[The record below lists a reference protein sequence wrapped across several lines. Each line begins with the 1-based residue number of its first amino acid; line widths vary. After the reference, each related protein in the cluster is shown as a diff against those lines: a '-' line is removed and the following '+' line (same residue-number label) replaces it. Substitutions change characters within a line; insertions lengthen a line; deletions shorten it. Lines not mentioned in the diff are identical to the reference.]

1 MFKRNGGL
9 KMSEEKDV
17 RKDEEIKETES
28 QETTETSELEV
39 ENEQV
44 AVNQDSENEND
55 ASNDETQDLKDEEI
69 ASLKAEVD
77 AKEEQYLR
85 LYAEFENY
93 KRRIQNEAQTQKRYQ
108 TQKVLTDVLPA
119 LDNFERALKIEGDD
133 ESFNALKKG
142 VEMVYESLLKAL
154 EDNGLEKIK
163 TEGEQF
169 DPNFHQAVMQ
179 DENPDFES
187 GQITEELQAGYQL
200 KDRVLRASMVKV
212 NQ

>member
-9 KMSEEKDV
+9 KMSEEKDM

-28 QETTETSELEV
+28 QVTPETSEPEV
-39 ENEQV
+39 EHEEV

-55 ASNDETQDLKDEEI
+55 ASNDETQDPKDEEI

-93 KRRIQNEAQTQKRYQ
+93 KRRIQNEAQTQKKYQ
-108 TQKVLTDVLPA
+108 AQKVLTDVLPA

-142 VEMVYESLLKAL
+142 VEMVYDSLLKAL

>member
-44 AVNQDSENEND
+44 AVNQGSENEND

-108 TQKVLTDVLPA
+108 AQKVLTDVLPA

>member
-108 TQKVLTDVLPA
+108 AQKVLTDVLPA

-179 DENPDFES
+179 DENPEFES

>member
-55 ASNDETQDLKDEEI
+55 ASNDEKQDLKDEEI

-108 TQKVLTDVLPA
+108 AQKVLTDVLPA

-154 EDNGLEKIK
+154 EDNGLEKSK
-163 TEGEQF
+163 Q
-169 DPNFHQAVMQ
+169 
-179 DENPDFES
+179 
-187 GQITEELQAGYQL
+187 
-200 KDRVLRASMVKV
+200 KV
-212 NQ
+212 NSLIRTSIKQSCKMKIRILNLDKLPKNYKLAIS

>member
-44 AVNQDSENEND
+44 SVNQDSENEND

-108 TQKVLTDVLPA
+108 AQKVLTDVLPA

>member
-108 TQKVLTDVLPA
+108 AQKVLTDVLPA

-154 EDNGLEKIK
+154 ENNGLEKIK

>member
-39 ENEQV
+39 ENDQV

-108 TQKVLTDVLPA
+108 AQKVLTDVLPA

>member
-108 TQKVLTDVLPA
+108 AQKVLTDVLPA

-163 TEGEQF
+163 TEGESALAKR
-169 DPNFHQAVMQ
+169 DYY
-179 DENPDFES
+179 E
-187 GQITEELQAGYQL
+187 
-200 KDRVLRASMVKV
+200 VLGVSKSAS
-212 NQ
+212 

>member
-17 RKDEEIKETES
+17 RKDEEIKETEL

-108 TQKVLTDVLPA
+108 AQKVLTDVLPA

>member
-9 KMSEEKDV
+9 KMSEEKDM
-17 RKDEEIKETES
+17 RKDEETKETES
-28 QETTETSELEV
+28 QETTQTSEPEV
-39 ENEQV
+39 DTEEV
-44 AVNQDSENEND
+44 AVEQDSENNEND
-55 ASNDETQDLKDEEI
+55 EAQDPKDEEI

-93 KRRIQNEAQTQKRYQ
+93 KRRFQNEAQTQKKYQ
-108 TQKVLTDVLPA
+108 AQKVLTDVLPA

-142 VEMVYESLLKAL
+142 VEMVYDSLLKAL

-179 DENPDFES
+179 DDNPDFES

>member
-108 TQKVLTDVLPA
+108 AQKVLTDVLPV

>member
-17 RKDEEIKETES
+17 RKDEEIKETEA

-108 TQKVLTDVLPA
+108 AQKVLTDVLPA

>member
-1 MFKRNGGL
+1 
-9 KMSEEKDV
+9 MSEEKDV
-17 RKDEEIKETES
+17 RKDEEIKETEA

-108 TQKVLTDVLPA
+108 AQKVLTDVLPA

>member
-108 TQKVLTDVLPA
+108 AQKVLTDVLPA

-142 VEMVYESLLKAL
+142 VEMVYESLFKAL

>member
-108 TQKVLTDVLPA
+108 AQKVLTDVLPA

-133 ESFNALKKG
+133 EPFNALKKG

>member
-108 TQKVLTDVLPA
+108 AQKVLTDVLPA

-142 VEMVYESLLKAL
+142 VEMVYESLLKVL

>member
-108 TQKVLTDVLPA
+108 AQKVLTDVLPA

-163 TEGEQF
+163 TEGDQF

>member
-1 MFKRNGGL
+1 
-9 KMSEEKDV
+9 MSEEKDM

-28 QETTETSELEV
+28 QVTPETSEPEV
-39 ENEQV
+39 EHEEV

-55 ASNDETQDLKDEEI
+55 ASNDETQDPKDEEI

-93 KRRIQNEAQTQKRYQ
+93 KRRIQNEAQTQKKYQ
-108 TQKVLTDVLPA
+108 AQKVLTDVLPA

-142 VEMVYESLLKAL
+142 VEMVYDSLLKAL

>member
-39 ENEQV
+39 DNEQV

-108 TQKVLTDVLPA
+108 AQKVLTDVLPA

>member
-1 MFKRNGGL
+1 
-9 KMSEEKDV
+9 MSEEKDM

-93 KRRIQNEAQTQKRYQ
+93 KRRIQNEAQTQKKYQ
-108 TQKVLTDVLPA
+108 AQKVLTDVLPA

>member
-69 ASLKAEVD
+69 ASLKAEVE

-108 TQKVLTDVLPA
+108 AQKVLTDVLPA

>member
-17 RKDEEIKETES
+17 RKDVEIKETES

-108 TQKVLTDVLPA
+108 AQKVLTDVLPA

>member
-108 TQKVLTDVLPA
+108 AQKVLTDVLPA
-119 LDNFERALKIEGDD
+119 LDNFEHALKIEGDD

>member
-1 MFKRNGGL
+1 
-9 KMSEEKDV
+9 MSEEKDM
-17 RKDEEIKETES
+17 RMDEEIKETES
-28 QETTETSELEV
+28 QETPETSEPEV
-39 ENEQV
+39 EHEEV
-44 AVNQDSENEND
+44 VVNQDSENEND
-55 ASNDETQDLKDEEI
+55 ASNDETQDPKDEEI

-93 KRRIQNEAQTQKRYQ
+93 KRRIQNEAQTQKKYQ
-108 TQKVLTDVLPA
+108 AQKVLTDVLPA

-142 VEMVYESLLKAL
+142 VEMVYDSLLKAL

>member
-108 TQKVLTDVLPA
+108 AQKLLTDVLPA

>member
-1 MFKRNGGL
+1 MFKRNGSL

-108 TQKVLTDVLPA
+108 AQKVLTDVLPA

>member
-9 KMSEEKDV
+9 KMSEEKNV

-108 TQKVLTDVLPA
+108 AQKVLTDVLPA

>member
-1 MFKRNGGL
+1 
-9 KMSEEKDV
+9 MSEEKDM

-108 TQKVLTDVLPA
+108 AQKVLTDVLPA

>member
-9 KMSEEKDV
+9 KMSEEKDM

-55 ASNDETQDLKDEEI
+55 ASNGETQDLKDEEI

-93 KRRIQNEAQTQKRYQ
+93 KRRIQNEAQTQKKYQ
-108 TQKVLTDVLPA
+108 AQKVLTDVLPA